1 MVVIAM
7 SCLQETPARW
17 VAIHRRHHQFAD
29 EQPDPHSPL
38 ASFFWAHIG
47 WILVRQPELTRL
59 GIDPKIFAN
68 INTSDDWTKFR

>member
-38 ASFFWAHIG
+38 AAFCWSPHRLH
-47 WILVRQPELTRL
+47 LVYQRMARH
-59 GIDPKIFAN
+59 GIQE
-68 INTSDDWTKFR
+68 R